1 MSDKIPYRQAIA
13 RQPDAL
19 EACLVA
25 VSKRLA
31 TLDVVPIQNGTTVL
45 AGIGA
50 SLYAAVT
57 AAAQMRAQ
65 GLRAFALPAT
75 DLYDPTVN
83 PADAYIAFSASGR
96 SVEPARAME
105 LRPGAAT
112 YGIAKADGTPLSKVV
127 RHMIATE
134 SGDDSGPNTTSYTGS
149 LLSAAL
155 LADKAGHAS
164 GTRWGALPKA
174 LEAVQDS
181 TRASADRAARLL
193 AGRTAIDCVGAG
205 CALGTAGYAALLIR
219 EAARIPAQDW
229 DTLNFLHGAM
239 EPNDKTTGVFLF
251 GDGREAKLAQ
261 DLPGFGIPT
270 VLVTGRSDIADAENR
285 VVIQVPPFAPG
296 IADAILQSVAAQL
309 LVATLSEEAGL
320 PVCEFRYRQTDT
332 KLPEA

>member
-1 MSDKIPYRQAIA
+1 MTDKIPYRQAIA
-13 RQPDAL
+13 RQPEAL
-19 EACLVA
+19 QACLVA
-25 VSKRLA
+25 VSRKLE
-31 TLDVVPIQNGTTVL
+31 TLDVSALASGTTVL

-57 AAAQMRAQ
+57 AAAEMRAHD
-65 GLRAFALPAT
+65 LRAFALPAT
-75 DLYDPTVN
+75 DLYDPAVN
-83 PADAYIAFSASGR
+83 PGDAYIAFSASGR

-112 YGIAKADGTPLSKVV
+112 YGIAKADGTPLSNVV
-127 RHMIATE
+127 RHMIATA
-134 SGDDSGPNTTSYTGS
+134 SGDDSGPNTTSYVGS

-155 LADKAGHAS
+155 LADKAGRSS
-164 GTRWGALPKA
+164 GTRWAALPKA
-174 LEAVQDS
+174 LQAVLETVQP
-181 TRASADRAARLL
+181 AADRAARLL

-219 EAARIPAQDW
+219 EAARVPAQDW
-229 DTLNFLHGAM
+229 DTLNFLHGPM
-239 EPNDKTTGVFLF
+239 EPNDKTTGVLLI

-270 VLVTGRSDIADAENR
+270 VLITGRTDIADAENR
-285 VVIQVPPFAPG
+285 VVITVPPFAPG
-296 IADAILQSVAAQL
+296 IGDAILNAVAAQL
-309 LVATLSEEAGL
+309 LVATLSEAAGL